1 MTAARPGVSGIVIWR
16 AEMEKLDK
24 VMRCLDRCYYDDCG
38 NCDYCGHGCSEVLMR
53 DARDLLKDMKIAVTA
68 AEVLER
74 YRPAF
79 EELAK
84 GEE

>member
-1 MTAARPGVSGIVIWR
+1 
-16 AEMEKLDK
+16 MEKLDK
-24 VMRCLDRCYYDDCG
+24 IIAGLTSCIESDCRNCVYNGRRCMVR
-38 NCDYCGHGCSEVLMR
+38 LMQ
-53 DARDLLKDMKIAVTA
+53 DALVVIGSLRIAVTA

-84 GEE
+84 GKEQ

>member
-1 MTAARPGVSGIVIWR
+1 
-16 AEMEKLDK
+16 MEKLNKIIAGLECCCEDD
-24 VMRCLDRCYYDDCG
+24 RCLSCPYKDVGHPGDLDCIK
-38 NCDYCGHGCSEVLMR
+38 VLAE
-53 DARDLLKDMKIAVTA
+53 DALNLLKDMKIAVTA
-68 AEVLER
+68 AGVLER

>member
-1 MTAARPGVSGIVIWR
+1 
-16 AEMEKLDK
+16 MEKLEK
-24 VMRCLDRCYYDDCG
+24 VIEALEYCNTHEGDVCPDCPGFHDDPVPCSIAGDRL
-38 NCDYCGHGCSEVLMR
+38 VLGYLKEL
-53 DARDLLKDMKIAVTA
+53 RDLKIAVTA
-68 AEVLER
+68 AGVLER